1 MKLAGCLLVGLL
13 WATLAHAQT
22 VYYPGS
28 VWSSSGRMLTP
39 TEPHNWSSTVHAE
52 QGIAYRGAE
61 LYGVSEFW
69 MDKHRLDWNRRNVNG
84 LGLRFTQ
91 TITGGMVRA
100 GLAYLA
106 DHRRLTNRTHTH
118 GFTFFVEHYSGWG
131 QERPYAPI
139 PTGGR

>member
-1 MKLAGCLLVGLL
+1 MKVFIGCLVGLL
-13 WATLAHAQT
+13 WATSAHAQQ
-22 VYYPGS
+22 VYFPGS

-61 LYGVSEFW
+61 VYGVSEFW

-91 TITGGMVRA
+91 TVRGGMVRA
-100 GLAYLA
+100 GVAYLA
-106 DHRRLTNRTHTH
+106 DHRRLTSRTHTH
-118 GFTFFVEHYSGWG
+118 GFTFLVEHYSGWG
-131 QERPYAPI
+131 HDTSPRP
-139 PTGGR
+139 T